1 MELDLSQLETR
12 HAHDLLTSSMIP
24 RPIAWVSSVNAQ
36 GQANL
41 APFSF
46 FTGVSYAPP
55 VVAFSVMNRTDGT
68 EKDTLVN
75 IRQVGEFVI
84 HIVSVEL
91 LHSMEE
97 TAKPIPYGTD
107 AQTVGGI
114 HLVPAKTVK
123 PCRIEEAKIAF
134 ECTLEQIVRV
144 GEGACAGNLVLGR
157 VRIAH
162 FEDGLLKNE
171 REVDCA
177 RLDALGRL
185 SGNRYCTIRDVIES
199 ETN

>member
-1 MELDLSQLETR
+1 MELDLSQLEPR

-24 RPIAWVSSVNAQ
+24 RPIAWVSSINEQ

-55 VVAFSVMNRTDGT
+55 VVAFLVMNRTDGT

-91 LHSMEE
+91 LQCMEE
-97 TAKPIPYGTD
+97 TAKSIPYGTD

-114 HLVPAKTVK
+114 TLVPSKAVK
-123 PCRIEEAKIAF
+123 PCRIQEAKIAL
-134 ECTLEQIVRV
+134 ECVLEQIVRV

-157 VRIAH
+157 VRLAH
-162 FEDGLLKNE
+162 FADGLLKNE
-171 REVDCA
+171 REVDCGK
-177 RLDALGRL
+177 LDALGRL
-185 SGNRYCTIRDVIES
+185 SGSRYCTIRDVIES